1 MKQIELKS
9 KLYFVSS
16 DGKVYDHKMNELP
29 LRNHRGRKYFH
40 RYSVHRLVARLYHPD
55 FTEDCEVHHID
66 FLRTNNDISNLACLS
81 KLEHSSLHKD
91 DIILNPEEPKKPM
104 RKKTRR
110 AFNKKFHIKQKR
122 PPNQ

>member
-55 FTEDCEVHHID
+55 FWEECEIHHID
-66 FLRTNNDISNLACLS
+66 FVKTNNYIENLQCL
-81 KLEHSSLHKD
+81 
-91 DIILNPEEPKKPM
+91 
-104 RKKTRR
+104 TRDE
-110 AFNKKFHIKQKR
+110 HIKIHLNKTI
-122 PPNQ
+122 